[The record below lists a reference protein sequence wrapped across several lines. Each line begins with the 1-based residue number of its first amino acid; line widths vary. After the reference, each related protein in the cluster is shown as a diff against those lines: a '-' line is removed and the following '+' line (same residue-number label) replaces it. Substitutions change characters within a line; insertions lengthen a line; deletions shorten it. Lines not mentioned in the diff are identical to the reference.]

1 MSQTKI
7 PKLKIRNK
15 EPGKISKGA
24 NTIVTLDDVALPTVS
39 FLKIEI
45 KAAKVA
51 KVMMEMYVDLDI
63 ELDTEPDIKEVKLRD
78 GANYATGQYS
88 PVAYKGNPDDKN
100 RRNS

>member
-15 EPGKISKGA
+15 EPGRISKGA
-24 NTIVTLDDVALPTVS
+24 NTIITLDNIVLPTVS

-45 KAAKVA
+45 KAAKIA

-63 ELDTEPDIKEVKLRD
+63 ELDTKPNIKEVKLRD
-78 GANYATGQYS
+78 GANYATGQYH
-88 PVAYKGNPDDKN
+88 PIAYKGNPDDKN
-100 RRNS
+100 GRNS

>member
-15 EPGKISKGA
+15 EPGRISKGA
-24 NTIVTLDDVALPTVS
+24 NTIVTLDDVALLTVS

-45 KAAKVA
+45 KAAKLA
-51 KVMMEMYVDLDI
+51 KVTMEMYVDLDI

-78 GANYATGQYS
+78 GANYATGQYH
-88 PVAYKGNPDDKN
+88 PIFYKGTPDDKDG
-100 RRNS
+100 RDS